1 MTRDKIDIQVMLNGL
16 VEMILRQLQENSDQ
30 TGELVQTSNI
40 QKLSSS
46 SKLGSLIEKVGVTM
60 ETVTETESYACLD
73 FLMFYDMQLK
83 PDRI

>member
-1 MTRDKIDIQVMLNGL
+1 MTRDEIDIQVMLNGL
-16 VEMILRQLQENSDQ
+16 VEMILRQLQENLDQ

-60 ETVTETESYACLD
+60 TTVTETKSYAHLD

-83 PDRI
+83 PD

>member
-30 TGELVQTSNI
+30 TGELVQTLNI
-40 QKLSSS
+40 PKISSS
-46 SKLGSLIEKVGVTM
+46 SKRGSVIEKVGVTM
-60 ETVTETESYACLD
+60 ATVTETESYARLE

-83 PDRI
+83 PNRI